1 VSQSWYGASRWK
13 EKSDEEAKKRGK
25 EMDLKK
31 VILCMQAEFEI
42 RWGFNH
48 PVRQVLTIVP
58 ELSN

>member
-31 VILCMQAEFEI
+31 SYTLYASGV
-42 RWGFNH
+42 
-48 PVRQVLTIVP
+48 
-58 ELSN
+58 